1 MGYRARM
8 PPVSFSEDGREIKD
22 PRIPNNFWVSSFKME
37 TSDYLLLIDLMH
49 GKTARNEVP
58 LNDAALSMHERQVNR
73 RTIGSMVFAVS
84 PAMCGHVVISTI
96 NELVDST
103 TPTSL
108 KNA

>member
-1 MGYRARM
+1 
-8 PPVSFSEDGREIKD
+8 
-22 PRIPNNFWVSSFKME
+22 ME
-37 TSDYLLLIDLMH
+37 TSDYLPIIDLLRR
-49 GKTARNEVP
+49 KTARNEVP
-58 LNDAALSMHERQVNR
+58 LNDKVFPTDKRQVNR

-96 NELVDST
+96 NELVDSI